1 MTKTKNKNNI
11 FQFIIALAAG
21 CLVFAVMQGI
31 HDNYGIMLPGIVARS
46 GLDYASVSFVIAV
59 GQILYGATQP
69 VFGMLAIKKSNAF
82 VMLLGIILMAIG
94 LIVSPF
100 VIVCGAYCF
109 SLVSCCLPEREHYVS
124 AL

>member
-59 GQILYGATQP
+59 CSYYFLVTGYLSLPYSS
-69 VFGMLAIKKSNAF
+69 LS
-82 VMLLGIILMAIG
+82 
-94 LIVSPF
+94 
-100 VIVCGAYCF
+100 F
-109 SLVSCCLPEREHYVS
+109 SLS
-124 AL
+124 AFSATIRWSMQSWMSPSMKAARL